1 MKYKHLAMIMGV
13 MITATSVGSTATAF
27 AADSKTESTQDA
39 DDTTEDTAEAS
50 DEKADDSKEETN
62 ENEILGE
69 VKSVEDGKITI
80 AVGTR
85 KEMGQPGEQPQGGEN
100 GEAPEKPDGDDAKA
114 DGDAKDSEDADGKKT
129 DDAST
134 DESADTDEGTED
146 TESTDEASDDKTDK
160 SEASDSNGDG
170 QGAPDGEKPSMLD
183 LTGEEQEITVTD
195 STVITKQ
202 TMGGGQ
208 GAPGGEAPEKPDGDN
223 GEAPEKPDG
232 DNASD
237 SENTE
242 EQSED
247 SDADNAEKT
256 DSEAPEKPDGQAPDD
271 AGQTQEITLDDIK
284 EGDVV
289 AITLDDDGNA
299 ATITVQSMEMG
310 GGQGGPGS
318 QASGVDSYDAA
329 NEYSS
334 DETVSDTSLES
345 TGTDENAAFVSNGA
359 EVTFNNDAISRTSSD
374 SQGGDNSSFYGVGAA
389 VLATDGTA
397 YVKDSTVTTDSKG
410 GAGLFAYGDGTV
422 YAADTDITTQ
432 QDTSGGIHAAG
443 GGTLYAWDLSVE
455 TNGESS
461 AAIRSDRGGG
471 TMVVDGGTYTSNGVG
486 SPAVYCTADI
496 AVNNAELT
504 ANGSE
509 AVCIEGLN
517 SLRLYNSNLTGNMS
531 DDDQND
537 TTWTVILYQS
547 MSGDSE
553 VGNSTFQMDGGTITS
568 KNGGLFYTTNTE
580 CTIALKDVDITY
592 NDDSEFFL
600 QCTGNNNQR
609 GWGQSGANGSD
620 CNFTADSQDMKGN
633 VIWDSISDLDFY
645 MTNGSTLEG
654 AFVNDESNAGNGG
667 DGYCNVVI
675 DKDSTWTV
683 TGDSTITSLSNAGTI
698 TDADG
703 KTVSIVGTD
712 GTTYVEGDSD
722 YTITVGSY
730 QDSADT
736 SASTTVDDWSNY
748 EVERP
753 ESL

>member
-13 MITATSVGSTATAF
+13 MITATSVGSAATAF

-39 DDTTEDTAEAS
+39 GDTTEDTAEAS
-50 DEKADDSKEETN
+50 DKEES
-62 ENEILGE
+62 NEILGE

-208 GAPGGEAPEKPDGDN
+208 GAPGGEAPEKPDG
-223 GEAPEKPDG
+223 
-232 DNASD
+232 
-237 SENTE
+237 
-242 EQSED
+242 
-247 SDADNAEKT
+247 
-256 DSEAPEKPDGQAPDD
+256 QAPDD

-345 TGTDENAAFVSNGA
+345 TGTDENTALVSNGA
-359 EVTFNNDAISRTSSD
+359 EVTFNNDAISRISSD

-410 GAGLFAYGDGTV
+410 GAGLFAYGAGTV

-722 YTITVGSY
+722 YTITAGSY